1 MSVISDD
8 EWSSGRCF
16 LESTSGTCANII
28 TKNNVTLNK
37 GFVNPLKNKNV
48 TSQSEIPSHMVSIVQ
63 YDWTIIY

>member
-1 MSVISDD
+1 MSVISHD

-16 LESTSGTCANII
+16 LESTSGTCTNII

-37 GFVNPLKNKNV
+37 GFVNPLKNK
-48 TSQSEIPSHMVSIVQ
+48 SQSEIPSHMVSIVQ